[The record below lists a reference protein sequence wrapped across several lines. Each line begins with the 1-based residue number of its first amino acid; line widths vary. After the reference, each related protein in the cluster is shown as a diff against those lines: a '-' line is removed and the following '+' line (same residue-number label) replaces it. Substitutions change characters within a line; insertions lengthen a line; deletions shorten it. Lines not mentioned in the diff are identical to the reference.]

1 MNWCNITIV
10 DRAKKVRYENLEWK
24 TAMRRVHLLLWR
36 RVLGWFIPL
45 LVSGAFLWAFYEQD
59 GGVRRVRSRIGT
71 NVYLDIQTTNPYY
84 VTAKFITNYGETVS
98 SVLVTQKL
106 W

>member
-10 DRAKKVRYENLEWK
+10 DRAKKQRYENLEWNV
-24 TAMRRVHLLLWR
+24 AMRRMRFLLWR

-45 LVSGAFLWAFYEQD
+45 LVSGAFLWAFYERD
-59 GGVRRVRSRIGT
+59 GGSRRVRSRIGST
-71 NVYLDIQTTNPYY
+71 VYMDIQTTNPYY
-84 VTAKFITNYGETVS
+84 VTARFTTNLGERVS